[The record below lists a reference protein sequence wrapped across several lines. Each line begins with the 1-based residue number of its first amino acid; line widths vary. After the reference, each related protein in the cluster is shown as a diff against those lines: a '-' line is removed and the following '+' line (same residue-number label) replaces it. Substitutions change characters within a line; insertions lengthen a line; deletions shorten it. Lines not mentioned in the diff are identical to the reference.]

1 MRKTPLI
8 VRVVPI
14 AIEIGLG
21 YSRAAPADSPH
32 FCTRTRA

>member
-8 VRVVPI
+8 VRAVPI
-14 AIEIGLG
+14 AIEIGFG
-21 YSRAAPADSPH
+21 YSLAASADRPH